1 MAEPE
6 PPTAL
11 VTVAMITRG
20 RPAGALHT
28 LDRLAALPERPPVI
42 VVDNGT
48 DPATARALLS
58 HPSSPR
64 VLRPGRNT
72 GAVGRTLAV
81 RHARTPYVAF
91 SDDDSWWEPGS
102 LTRAAALLDA
112 HPALDLLAARTLVGA
127 SGRAEDPLNA
137 VLAASPLPPD
147 PRLPGLPVLG
157 FLGCAAV
164 ARRSAFLAIGGF
176 HPLLFFGAEE
186 TLLALDLTARGH
198 GVAYVPEVVARHAP
212 DGAPR
217 PGRAALVRRNALLTD
232 WLRRPL
238 PLATRRTLGCALDA
252 LRARPGAATA
262 LAGTLD
268 RLPRAL
274 LRHRAPLP
282 PATER
287 AVREVERGTA
297 HHSPASG
304 APTEVSR

>member
-1 MAEPE
+1 MADPS
-6 PPTAL
+6 ASR

-20 RPAGALHT
+20 RPDSALRT
-28 LDRLAALPERPPVI
+28 LDRLAALPEHPPVV

-48 DPATARALLS
+48 DPAAAHALLS
-58 HPSSPR
+58 HPSAPH

-72 GAVGRTLAV
+72 GAVGRTLAA

-91 SDDDSWWEPGS
+91 SDDDSWWEPGA
-102 LTRAAALLDA
+102 LTRAAALLDR
-112 HPALDLLAARTLVGA
+112 HPALGLLAARTLVGA
-127 SGRAEDPLNA
+127 SGTTEDPLNA
-137 VLAASPLPPD
+137 VLAASPLPLD
-147 PRLPGLPVLG
+147 PRLPGRPVLG

-164 ARRSAFLAIGGF
+164 TRRSAFLTAGGF

-186 TLLALDLTARGH
+186 TLLALDLSARGH

-238 PLATRRTLGCALDA
+238 PLAARRTLACAADA
-252 LRARPGAATA
+252 LRGEPGAAAA
-262 LAGTLD
+262 LASTLD

-274 LRHRAPLP
+274 LRHRSPLP
-282 PATER
+282 PGTEH
-287 AVREVERGTA
+287 AVRRLDTGTPP
-297 HHSPASG
+297 PAS
-304 APTEVSR
+304 AIPTEVTR

>member
-6 PPTAL
+6 PPVVP

-20 RPAGALHT
+20 RPGSALRT
-28 LDRLAALPERPPVI
+28 LHRLAALPERPPVI

-48 DPATARALLS
+48 DSATAHALLS

-72 GAVGRTLAV
+72 GAVGRTLAA

-102 LTRAAALLDA
+102 LARATALLDA
-112 HPALDLLAARTLVGA
+112 YPALGLLAARTLVGA
-127 SGRAEDPLNA
+127 SGRTEDPLNTI
-137 VLAASPLPPD
+137 LAASPLPPD

-164 ARRSAFLAIGGF
+164 VRRSAFLTAGGF

-186 TLLALDLTARGH
+186 TLLALDLTADGH
-198 GVAYVPEVVARHAP
+198 GVAYVHEVVARHAP
-212 DGAPR
+212 DRAPR

-238 PLATRRTLGCALDA
+238 PLAARRTLDCAADA
-252 LRARPGAATA
+252 LRGRPGAAAA

-282 PATER
+282 PGVER
-287 AVREVERGTA
+287 AVREVERGTSRP
-297 HHSPASG
+297 SPASG
-304 APTEVSR
+304 ARTEVPR